1 MRSQTKPIMELN
13 SNEIVQ
19 FDVGGR
25 LFKTSRSLIDTHEGT
40 MLARLVSDTWQEDP
54 TKPVF
59 IDRDGDMFAQ
69 VLNYLRYGSISLP
82 ITVSKD
88 MFLRDLDFYGIL
100 PVEGSVKTASEA
112 WAIEVD
118 NRHKEIDTLEA
129 EKKDLEAKRL
139 CLVLK
144 DDIDL
149 LANYCASEYIRKI
162 YKVYIYNPETS
173 KQQMEDQ
180 ERLWNAAVQVY
191 RNGESNETFQKSLS
205 KFGLRLQ
212 EINDY
217 HQYYYDLKISLL

>member
-1 MRSQTKPIMELN
+1 MELN

-25 LFKTSRSLIDTHEGT
+25 LFKTSRSLIDEHEGT

-59 IDRDGDMFAQ
+59 IDRDGDIFAQ
-69 VLNYLRYGSISLP
+69 VLNYLRYGSITLP
-82 ITVSKD
+82 DKMVKD

-112 WAIEVD
+112 WAIQVD
-118 NRHKEIDTLEA
+118 NRHKEIETLET

-149 LANYCASEYIRKI
+149 LANYCASEQLLYVSIFSF
-162 YKVYIYNPETS
+162 PLGSSTQPS
-173 KQQMEDQ
+173 QQMKDQ
-180 ERLWNAAVQVY
+180 KRLWNAAVHVH
-191 RNGESNETFQKSLS
+191 RTGESNETFQKSLS

-212 EINDY
+212 EINERNRY
-217 HQYYYDLKISLL
+217 WYELKISLL

>member
-1 MRSQTKPIMELN
+1 MELN

-25 LFKTSRSLIDTHEGT
+25 LFKTSRSLIDEHEGT

-162 YKVYIYNPETS
+162 YEVNIYNPVTN

-180 ERLWNAAVQVY
+180 ERLWNACT
-191 RNGESNETFQKSLS
+191 GGSEETFQKSLS

-212 EINDY
+212 GVKEYKNLAGLAY
-217 HQYYYDLKISLL
+217 QYDLEISLL